1 MSFIIQHFLPVLI
14 PALAGYITN
23 IVMNYT
29 DDVLKLTAKLPDAA
43 KQGIVIVIA
52 ALVTTLN
59 QQYGLTLPTDMVGLL
74 SQPSVQ
80 TIVAAALAFF
90 IKAGQSKKAAAVTA
104 AGK

>member
-1 MSFIIQHFLPVLI
+1 MNFIVQHFLPILI

-43 KQGIVIVIA
+43 KQGLVIVIA

-59 QQYGLTLPTDMVGLL
+59 QQYGWSLPSDIGGLL

-90 IKAGQSKKAAAVTA
+90 VKAGQSKKAAVA